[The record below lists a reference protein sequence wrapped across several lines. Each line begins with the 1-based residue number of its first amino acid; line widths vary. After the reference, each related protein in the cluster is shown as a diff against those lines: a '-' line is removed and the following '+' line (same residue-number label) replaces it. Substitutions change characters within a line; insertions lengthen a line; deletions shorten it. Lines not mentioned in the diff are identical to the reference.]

1 MKGMNMTIKN
11 VLIIGAGTMGGGI
24 AQLCAQQGLNAT
36 ITDIDLSFSEKA
48 KERIEKGLT
57 KRVAKGKIAEEDKTA
72 VLSRIFT
79 AGDLSPAKSADII
92 IESAI
97 ENLDIK
103 KKIFAEIDSLAPADT
118 IFATNTTSLSISE
131 MAAATGRPDKVAQM
145 HFFNPPTIM
154 KLVEIM
160 PGNKTSSET
169 LEIAKNFAQQLGK
182 DPVVC
187 KNEAP
192 AGIVSRILGQLLNE
206 ATWLVAS
213 GVAEAADVDKAMKLG
228 ANHPMGPLQL
238 VDMIGIDIHRAKMK
252 TLRSKLDDPRY
263 QHPPLIDEMIE
274 KGDLGRKSG
283 KGFYDYQS

>member
-1 MKGMNMTIKN
+1 MTIKN
-11 VLIIGAGTMGGGI
+11 VLVIGAGTMGGGI
-24 AQLCAQQGLNAT
+24 AQLCAQQGLNAV
-36 ITDIDLSFSEKA
+36 ITDIDLSFSENAKA
-48 KERIEKGLT
+48 RIESGLA
-57 KRVAKGKIAEEDKTA
+57 KRIAKGKISEDDKNDI
-72 VLSRIFT
+72 LSRIST
-79 AGDLSPAKSADII
+79 AGDLSPAKTADII

-103 KKIFAEIDSLAPADT
+103 KKIFAEIDVLAPKDA
-118 IFATNTTSLSISE
+118 IFTTNTTSLSISA
-131 MAAATGRPDKVAQM
+131 MADATGRPDKVAQM

-160 PGNKTSSET
+160 PGNKTSADT
-169 LEIAKNFAQQLGK
+169 LAAAEAFARQLGK

-238 VDMIGIDIHRAKMK
+238 VDLIGIDIHRAKME
-252 TLRSKLDDPRY
+252 TLRKKLDDPRY

-274 KGDLGRKSG
+274 NGQLGRKSG
-283 KGFYDYQS
+283 KGFYDYQA

>member
-1 MKGMNMTIKN
+1 MSIKN
-11 VLIIGAGTMGGGI
+11 VLVIGAGTMGGGI
-24 AQLCAQQGLNAT
+24 AQLCAQQGLNAV

-48 KERIEKGLT
+48 KVRIENGLT
-57 KRVAKGKIAEEDKTA
+57 KRVAKGKISEEEKTD
-72 VLSRIFT
+72 VLSRIST
-79 AGDLSPAKSADII
+79 AGDLSPAKTSDII

-103 KKIFAEIDSLAPADT
+103 KKIFAEIDALAPQDT
-118 IFATNTTSLSISE
+118 IFTTNTTSLSISA
-131 MAAATGRPDKVAQM
+131 MADATGRPDKVAQL

-160 PGNKTSSET
+160 PGNKTSPDT
-169 LEIAKNFAQQLGK
+169 LAAAEAFARQLGK

-213 GVAEAADVDKAMKLG
+213 GVADAADVDKAMKLG

-238 VDMIGIDIHRAKMK
+238 VDLIGIDIHRAKME
-252 TLRSKLDDPRY
+252 TLREKLDDPRY
-263 QHPPLIDEMIE
+263 QHPSLIDEMIE
-274 KGDLGRKSG
+274 KGHLGRKSG
-283 KGFYDYQS
+283 KGFYDYQA

>member
-1 MKGMNMTIKN
+1 MSIKN
-11 VLIIGAGTMGGGI
+11 VLVIGAGTMGGGI
-24 AQLCAQQGLNAT
+24 AQLCAQQGLNAV

-48 KERIEKGLT
+48 KVRIENGLT
-57 KRVAKGKIAEEDKTA
+57 KRVAKGKISEEEKTD
-72 VLSRIFT
+72 VLSRIST
-79 AGDLSPAKSADII
+79 AGDLSPAKTSDII

-103 KKIFAEIDSLAPADT
+103 KKIFAEIDALAPQDT
-118 IFATNTTSLSISE
+118 IFTTNTTSLSISA
-131 MAAATGRPDKVAQM
+131 MADATGRPDKVAQM

-160 PGNKTSSET
+160 PGNKTSPDT
-169 LEIAKNFAQQLGK
+169 LAAAEAFARQLGK

-213 GVAEAADVDKAMKLG
+213 GVADAADVDKAMKLG

-238 VDMIGIDIHRAKMK
+238 VDLIGIDIHRAKME
-252 TLRSKLDDPRY
+252 TLREKLDDPRY
-263 QHPPLIDEMIE
+263 QHPSLIDEMIE
-274 KGDLGRKSG
+274 KGHLGRKSG
-283 KGFYDYQS
+283 KGFYDYQA

>member
-1 MKGMNMTIKN
+1 MKN
-11 VLIIGAGTMGGGI
+11 VLVIGAGTMGGGI
-24 AQLCAQQGLNAT
+24 AQLCAQQGLNT
-36 ITDIDLSFSEKA
+36 VITDIDLSFSEKA
-48 KERIEKGLT
+48 RARIETGLA
-57 KRVAKGKIAEEDKTA
+57 KRVAKGKISEEDKA
-72 VLSRIFT
+72 GVLSRIST
-79 AGDLSPAKSADII
+79 AGDLSPAKTADII

-103 KKIFAEIDSLAPADT
+103 KKIFAEIDALAPRDT
-118 IFATNTTSLSISE
+118 IFTTNTTSLSISE
-131 MAAATGRPDKVAQM
+131 MADATGRPEKVAQM

-160 PGNKTSSET
+160 PGNKTSAET
-169 LEIAKNFAQQLGK
+169 LAAAKAFARQLGK

-238 VDMIGIDIHRAKMK
+238 VDLIGIDIHRAKME
-252 TLRSKLDDPRY
+252 TLRKKLDDPRY

-274 KGDLGRKSG
+274 KGHLGRKSG
-283 KGFYDYQS
+283 RGFYDYQA

>member
-1 MKGMNMTIKN
+1 MSIKN
-11 VLIIGAGTMGGGI
+11 VLVIGAGTMGGGI
-24 AQLCAQQGLNAT
+24 AQLCAQQGLNAV

-48 KERIEKGLT
+48 KVRIENGLA
-57 KRVAKGKIAEEDKTA
+57 KRVAKGKISEEEKTD
-72 VLSRIFT
+72 VLSRIST
-79 AGDLSPAKSADII
+79 AGDLSPAKTSDII

-103 KKIFAEIDSLAPADT
+103 KKIFAEIDTLAPKDT
-118 IFATNTTSLSISE
+118 IFTTNTTSLSISA
-131 MAAATGRPDKVAQM
+131 MADATGRPDKVAQM

-160 PGNKTSSET
+160 PGNKTSPDT
-169 LEIAKNFAQQLGK
+169 LAAAEAFARQLGK

-213 GVAEAADVDKAMKLG
+213 GVADAADVDKAMKLG

-238 VDMIGIDIHRAKMK
+238 VDLIGIDIHRAKME
-252 TLRSKLDDPRY
+252 TLREKLNDPRY
-263 QHPPLIDEMIE
+263 QHPSLIDEMIE
-274 KGDLGRKSG
+274 KGHLGRKSG
-283 KGFYDYQS
+283 KGFYDYQA

>member
-1 MKGMNMTIKN
+1 
-11 VLIIGAGTMGGGI
+11 MGGGI

-36 ITDIDLSFSEKA
+36 ITDIDLSLSETA
-48 KERIEKGLT
+48 KTRIEKGLA
-57 KRVAKGKIAEEDKTA
+57 KRVAKGKVTEEEKTNI
-72 VLSRIFT
+72 LSKIST
-79 AGDLSPAKSADII
+79 AGDLSPAKSADVI
-92 IESAI
+92 IESVV

-103 KKIFAEIDSLAPADT
+103 KKVFAEIDSLAPAEA
-118 IFATNTTSLSISE
+118 IFATNTTSLSISD
-131 MAAATGRPDKVAQM
+131 MAAATDRPDKVVQM

-160 PGNKTSSET
+160 PGASTSLET
-169 LEIAKNFAQQLGK
+169 VATAEAFAQQLGK

-238 VDMIGIDIHRAKMK
+238 IDLIGIDIHRAKMETLK
-252 TLRSKLDDPRY
+252 TKLNDPRY

-274 KGDLGRKSG
+274 KGALGRKSG
-283 KGFYDYQS
+283 KGFYDYGD